1 VADRPIP
8 DLGEPKAPTPTA
20 SASRTP
26 GWREAMLLGAIV
38 VGVVFS
44 IQVLTSL
51 LPAPLQD
58 LVFRTPLTIAV
69 LLIGTL
75 GLMAWLARRP
85 AV

>member
-1 VADRPIP
+1 
-8 DLGEPKAPTPTA
+8 
-20 SASRTP
+20 
-26 GWREAMLLGAIV
+26 MLLGAIV